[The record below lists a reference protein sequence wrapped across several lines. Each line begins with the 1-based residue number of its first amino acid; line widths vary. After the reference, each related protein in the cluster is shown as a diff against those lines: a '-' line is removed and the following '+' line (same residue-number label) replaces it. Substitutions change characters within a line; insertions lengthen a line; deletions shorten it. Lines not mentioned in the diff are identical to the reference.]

1 MFLFAVTHL
10 SGQARLHFTRHPYTH
25 WSFSFFGDPV
35 LELQVESQFQGRPL
49 PQITSI
55 IVSQV
60 VSLFTFNTLT
70 EAGHFFYTGQ
80 SEHLLHCTRSK
91 NLTNQSYGSHPIVFT
106 IKQTTFVYVHRLLPL
121 LD

>member
-35 LELQVESQFQGRPL
+35 LELQVESQFQGHPL

-60 VSLFTFNTLT
+60 VSLGNIFTETGYFSY
-70 EAGHFFYTGQ
+70 AGQ
-80 SEHLLHCTRSK
+80 SEHLLYCTRCKYFRYVIIDVDMLKVYIVIKK
-91 NLTNQSYGSHPIVFT
+91 N
-106 IKQTTFVYVHRLLPL
+106 
-121 LD
+121 

>member
-60 VSLFTFNTLT
+60 VSSCNIHRDRALLLYRTVRTLVVL
-70 EAGHFFYTGQ
+70 Q
-80 SEHLLHCTRSK
+80 
-91 NLTNQSYGSHPIVFT
+91 QV
-106 IKQTTFVYVHRLLPL
+106 
-121 LD
+121 

>member
-60 VSLFTFNTLT
+60 VSLCNIFTET
-70 EAGHFFYTGQ
+70 GHFSYTGQ
-80 SEHLLHCTRSK
+80 SEHLYCTRCKYFNYVIIDVDMLKVYIVIKK
-91 NLTNQSYGSHPIVFT
+91 N
-106 IKQTTFVYVHRLLPL
+106 
-121 LD
+121 

>member
-1 MFLFAVTHL
+1 MFLFAVNHL
-10 SGQARLHFTRHPYTH
+10 SGQARLQFTRHPYTH

-60 VSLFTFNTLT
+60 IPVRSSACLQFGGSFLIQVIWSSGYCFLYSVT
-70 EAGHFFYTGQ
+70 
-80 SEHLLHCTRSK
+80 SESR
-91 NLTNQSYGSHPIVFT
+91 Y
-106 IKQTTFVYVHRLLPL
+106 R
-121 LD
+121 

>member
-35 LELQVESQFQGRPL
+35 LDLQVESQFQGRPL
-49 PQITSI
+49 PQITSV

-60 VSLFTFNTLT
+60 VFSFNTFT
-70 EAGHFFYTGQ
+70 EAGHVSHTGQ
-80 SEHLLHCTRSK
+80 SEDLLYCTKSK
-91 NLTNQSYGSHPIVFT
+91 NFNYVVIYVDMLKVYIVVKKNEL
-106 IKQTTFVYVHRLLPL
+106 IKLN
-121 LD
+121 